1 MHWGLTMRRIQPRH
15 LGFLAFLILV
25 AIGSIS
31 LADGQSQ
38 APTLD
43 RPTMPSVGDSFTY
56 KWRGEIVAMTYL
68 GRDRDLYC
76 YSAKAPGARQ
86 STVCH
91 TSEDNTVRRTG
102 SWEPVTFTPYLPTLS
117 FPLFV
122 GKRWELSYGVQRG
135 SQGTAWAGSVAA
147 AGGYLHEMN
156 ANRIRKANVV
166 SYEKVTVPA
175 GTFDAFK
182 IEAVDG
188 PWGQSRSLPLI
199 YYYSPEAR
207 FVKFDG
213 EYLEGSHYE
222 LLSYSRAK

>member
-1 MHWGLTMRRIQPRH
+1 MRSNQPRY
-15 LGFLAFLILV
+15 LRLLAILIGA
-25 AIGSIS
+25 AIGSIN

-43 RPTMPSVGDSFTY
+43 RPPTLSVGDTFTY
-56 KWRGEIVAMTYL
+56 KWRGEMVAMTYL
-68 GRDRDLYC
+68 GRDGDLYC
-76 YSAKAPGARQ
+76 YSAKVSVARQ
-86 STVCH
+86 STVCD
-91 TSEDNTVRRTG
+91 TSDDNTVRHTG

-122 GKRWELSYGVQRG
+122 GKRWELSYSVQRG

-222 LLSYSRAK
+222 LLSYTRAK